1 MKVFNTCEISF
12 VKQCHDRV
20 NFTTTQRC
28 TRALSH
34 ESRTV
39 QIFVRSIYV
48 DITYRCHVHT
58 DTVLTRGI
66 ILPFIVL
73 ENFFTGPSTCP
84 TSPLVTADVPSGVFP
99 LMFNSSDGRGSAPC
113 APTTMAD
120 PEILKKGGGGRQCI
134 SPVVIYH
141 KCTQLTKL
149 YVFLIFGERR
159 L

>member
-1 MKVFNTCEISF
+1 MKVFNTCEIWF
-12 VKQCHDRV
+12 VKQCHDRF

-84 TSPLVTADVPSGVFP
+84 TSPLVTADAPTGVFP
-99 LMFNSSDGRGSAPC
+99 LMFNSSDGRESGPRSAPC
-113 APTTMAD
+113 DPTTMAD
-120 PEILKKGGGGRQCI
+120 PEILKRGRVEDSVSAPSSFI
-134 SPVVIYH
+134 TNAH
-141 KCTQLTKL
+141 N
-149 YVFLIFGERR
+149 
-159 L
+159 